1 MACPVFTSPHPA
13 LSQGPS
19 PSLSE
24 AICSVLASLKRSD
37 TLANMENILVG
48 IRTDFGEI
56 PAPKDFLQLVHK
68 TLGSL
73 IKARKVYYTGKGYF
87 LVVPDPGEPRP
98 TAWLEKYN
106 RSSSPEDGEEV

>member
-1 MACPVFTSPHPA
+1 M
-13 LSQGPS
+13 
-19 PSLSE
+19 
-24 AICSVLASLKRSD
+24 
-37 TLANMENILVG
+37 ANMENILLG

-87 LVVPDPGEPRP
+87 LVVPDTGEPRP
-98 TAWLEKYN
+98 TACLEKYH
-106 RSSSPEDGEEV
+106 RSASEENGEEV